1 MAHIFEHLLLAT
13 ERTEFDVGAERLAL
27 TLAGRCGQPLGVV
40 MPLAS
45 NPEFEAEAPA
55 LAERA
60 EREAAKKLAELRRQ
74 ADAGGIAIDL
84 QVRRGTELWQEITD
98 AAHETAAELLV
109 IRRRGRRGFLARM
122 LVGEMVGQVLAHAPC
137 SVLVVPRD
145 AAMWTRRVLVAAE
158 PGETGRRLVA
168 LATAVA
174 AECALPLGVVSVLVD
189 DNAARR
195 DVATAFLDDAGRRA
209 AQLGVQAT
217 TELLRG
223 AVPAQLLAAAARQA
237 ADLLVIG
244 AGRTGAGSVVHEVT
258 GASGCAVLI
267 ARPDF
272 TTKEPPR

>member
-1 MAHIFEHLLLAT
+1 MAHVFEHLLLAT

-27 TLAGRCGQPLGVV
+27 TLARRCAQPLGVV

-60 EREAAKKLAELRRQ
+60 EREAAKKLAVLRQQ
-74 ADAGGIAIDL
+74 AAVAGTVIDL
-84 QVRRGTELWQEITD
+84 QVRRGTELWREIVDT
-98 AAHETAAELLV
+98 ARASAAELLIV
-109 IRRRGRRGFLARM
+109 RRRGRRGFLARM

-145 AAMWTRRVLVAAE
+145 ATMWTRRVLVAAG
-158 PGETGRRLVA
+158 PGDAGRRLLA

-174 AECALPLGVVSVLVD
+174 AECALPLAVVCVLGD
-189 DNAARR
+189 DSAAQR
-195 DVATAFLDDAGRRA
+195 DVATAFLADAQRA
-209 AQLGVQAT
+209 AARHGLQAT

-223 AVPAQLLAAAARQA
+223 PVPAQLLAAATRLA
-237 ADLLVIG
+237 ADLIVIG
-244 AGRTGAGSVVHEVT
+244 AGRAGAGGVVHEVT
-258 GASGCAVLI
+258 GASSCAVLI
-267 ARPDF
+267 ARPAP